1 MNVELVNERGTIPEY
16 ATENSACFDLK
27 VCIEN
32 GQRLH
37 SVNAFNKQMGV
48 PVKGVST
55 VRDSFQLPPG
65 IRCLIPTGLKID
77 VPKKHVMKIYINEEA
92 TLHKGLAIPSG
103 VMIRDA
109 DSIGELHIL
118 VENVSD
124 SMAIITH
131 GDNIA
136 IGLFEKSVRVTKK

>member
-1 MNVELVNERGTIPEY
+1 
-16 ATENSACFDLK
+16 
-27 VCIEN
+27 
-32 GQRLH
+32 
-37 SVNAFNKQMGV
+37 
-48 PVKGVST
+48 
-55 VRDSFQLPPG
+55 
-65 IRCLIPTGLKID
+65 
-77 VPKKHVMKIYINEEA
+77 
-92 TLHKGLAIPSG
+92 
-103 VMIRDA
+103 MIRDA